1 MAITISDT
9 EPRVQYT
16 ATAGQTSFTVPF
28 EFFANADLKVFNG
41 TTELSFAASPADQTE
56 YSVSGAGQTGGGSI
70 TLGAPGATLNDVIT
84 IYRDLAIERTTDF
97 PTSGAFQ
104 INSLNTELDK
114 IIAMAQ
120 QLERDLKFS
129 PRAAATTANTFD
141 ITFPNLVA
149 NKVLSVNSAGNGLEF
164 AQDVTDITTIAGI
177 ASDIT
182 TVSGIAADVTAVAN
196 DASDIG
202 VVATNIASIN
212 TVATNIADVITV
224 ANDLNEAISEVET
237 VADDLNEAVSEIDT
251 VSNNITDVQTVGNAT
266 NINNITLVAGQ
277 ISPTNNIAT
286 IAGLSTEIGQVAAID
301 SEITTVANNDT
312 AITNVNTNI
321 AIITNVNTNLSVI
334 SNVNTNLS
342 DIQTVSTNLSGSNT
356 IGTVATDLSGSNT
369 IGTVATNITDVQDVA
384 ANISG
389 INSFADRYRVAS
401 SDPTTSLDAGDL
413 AFNTSANVLKYY
425 NGSTWEAIVAG
436 GLTDIV
442 QDGTPQLGG
451 NLDVNGNS
459 IVSVSGGDIAI
470 TPDTTGKV
478 VIDGLNYPTTDGASG
493 QAIVTDGSGNL
504 SFGTTSSPEV
514 YGFSLVDTDADG
526 VVDTLR
532 LTTTNQGADNISAS
546 DYANFDDV
554 QYAASGMTWSI
565 TSDGN
570 LRVTI

>member
-1 MAITISDT
+1 MAIIISDT

-16 ATAGQTSFTVPF
+16 ATSGQVSFTVPF
-28 EFFANADLKVFNG
+28 EFFANADLKVYNG
-41 TTELSFAASPADQTE
+41 TTLLTYAASPSTASE

-70 TLGAPGATLNDVIT
+70 SLGGSGATLNDIIT
-84 IYRDLAIERTTDF
+84 IYRDLAIERSTDF

-104 INSLNTELDK
+104 IDSLNTELDK
-114 IIAMAQ
+114 IIAMCQ

-129 PRAAATTANTFD
+129 PRAAATTANTFN
-141 ITFPNLVA
+141 ITFPNLIA
-149 NKVLSVNSAGNGLEF
+149 NKVLNVNSAGNGLEF
-164 AQDVTDITTIAGI
+164 SVDKTDVATIASI
-177 ASDIT
+177 SSDVT
-182 TVSGIAADVTAVAN
+182 TVSNIAADVTAVAA
-196 DASDIG
+196 DETDIG
-202 VVATNIASIN
+202 IVATNITKVQ
-212 TVATNIADVITV
+212 TVADNINDVITV
-224 ANDLNEAISEVET
+224 ANDLNEVISEVET

-251 VSNNITDVQTVGNAT
+251 VSNNIAVVQTVGNAT

-277 ISPTNNIAT
+277 ISPTNNIST
-286 IAGLSTEIGQVAAID
+286 IAGLNIEIGQVAAID

-321 AIITNVNTNLSVI
+321 AIITNVNTNLGVI

-342 DIQTVSTNLSGSNT
+342 AIQTVSTNLSGSNT

-369 IGTVATNITDVQDVA
+369 IGTVATNIADVQDVA
-384 ANISG
+384 DNIAG
-389 INSFADRYRVAS
+389 VNSFAERYRVGS
-401 SDPTTSLDAGDL
+401 SDPTTNLDEGDL
-413 AFNTSANVLKYY
+413 AFNTTANALKYY

-451 NLDVNGNS
+451 NLDVSGNS

-478 VIDGLNYPTTDGASG
+478 VIDGLNYPTADGASG

-504 SFGTTSSPEV
+504 SFGITSSPEI
-514 YGFSLVDTDADG
+514 YGFIKTDSNGDG
-526 VVDTLR
+526 ILDQLQVI
-532 LTTTNQGADNISAS
+532 TTNGGADSISS
-546 DYANFDDV
+546 TTYNSFIDIIYG
-554 QYAASGMTWSI
+554 ASGMTWSI
-565 TSDGN
+565 NSDGE